1 LAKPNN
7 TVLMV
12 EDEPTVLALPVSIIE
27 DDLGYAA
34 LSAANAREALAL
46 LEQDQIDLL
55 FTDINL
61 PDGPGAIDG
70 LELARR
76 AVEMRPGLPVIY
88 TSGGGRT
95 DGMAALFVDGS
106 TFLQKPYKKED
117 LLQAVKG
124 LEGACEAPLN
134 DHD

>member
-1 LAKPNN
+1 MAKPSK
-7 TVLMV
+7 TILVV
-12 EDEPTVLALPVSIIE
+12 EDEPTVLALAVSIIE

-46 LEQDQIDLL
+46 LAHNQIDLL

-61 PDGPGAIDG
+61 PDGPDAIDG

-76 AVEMRPGLPVIY
+76 AVETRPGLPVIY
-88 TSGGGRT
+88 TSGGGQT
-95 DGMAALFVDGS
+95 DGLAALFVDGS
-106 TFLQKPYKKED
+106 TFLGKPYKKED

-124 LEGACEAPLN
+124 LERV
-134 DHD
+134 